1 MRINRALA
9 RVGVCS
15 RREAD
20 VLIEQGRVLVNGMP
34 AVKGAIVDTTAM
46 VQMLRG
52 GTSTRVS
59 LAPITHK
66 PRLWMH
72 NKQKGV
78 LVSRSDPEGRVCLMP
93 ELCRHL
99 NVQHLI
105 PIGRLDYTSEGLI
118 LLTDDGVLAQRVM
131 RSSIPRNYT
140 LRVRG
145 DVDEE
150 KLKRLQQGITVR
162 GVTYKPLYA
171 TLGGPQTGSNA
182 WINVTMREGKNREL
196 RNIMEFGLRYTVA
209 RLLRIGFGPYRL
221 PRALP
226 AGETMEVENLFR
238 D

>member
-52 GTSTRVS
+52 GATTRVS

-118 LLTDDGVLAQRVM
+118 LLTDDGALAQRIM
-131 RSSIPRNYT
+131 RSSIPRHYT

-162 GVTYKPLYA
+162 GVSYKPLHA

-226 AGETMEVENLFR
+226 AGETMEVENLFK